1 MIVVSDS
8 SVLINLAGLQKLD
21 LLNALYGQLIVP
33 ESVWEEVVTRGHGK
47 LGTSAIQAA
56 EWIEV
61 RSVKNLA
68 LVHSLRQDLDA
79 GEAEAIAVAVETEA
93 DLLLIDERLGRATAH
108 YFGLRYVGLVGVL
121 IAAKRRGLIATV
133 KPDLDRLRNEIGF
146 YLSDTLYQ
154 RVLSDENEI

>member
-21 LLNALYGQLIVP
+21 LLNALYDQLIVP
-33 ESVWEEVVTRGHGK
+33 ASVWEEVVRRGQGK
-47 LGTSAIQAA
+47 PGASAIQNAA
-56 EWIEV
+56 WIEV
-61 RSVKNLA
+61 RNVENWA

-79 GEAEAIAVAVETEA
+79 GEAEAIALAVETDA

-108 YFGLRYVGLVGVL
+108 HFGLRYVGLVGVL
-121 IAAKRRGLIATV
+121 VAAKRRGFIAAI

-146 YLSDTLYQ
+146 YLSDALYR